1 MVRRRRRCAV
11 LDGSAALKQAAS
23 RTRYYVVIAV
33 TALVVVGLD
42 HLTKWIVVQHLPLH
56 AIAGAGDVISID
68 HVENSGAAFGLF
80 PQFQWL
86 YLIVAAVVVAYILLV
101 GSRYGTTWYRQVILG
116 MILGGAV
123 SNGIDRAAQGYVV
136 DFIDLHWWPVFN
148 VADMAIVIGIAAFVI
163 LGLLTPRSTQR
174 ATT

>member
-1 MVRRRRRCAV
+1 MVGLHRRRGLLAG
-11 LDGSAALKQAAS
+11 GSALTPAVSRARYLLVIGATAAI
-23 RTRYYVVIAV
+23 VIGV
-33 TALVVVGLD
+33 D
-42 HLTKWIVVQHLPLH
+42 HLTKWVVTQHLPLH
-56 AIAGAGDVISID
+56 GEIWPGAIVTID

-86 YLIVAAVVVAYILLV
+86 YLIVAAVVVVYILLV
-101 GSRYGTTWYRQVILG
+101 GSRYGTTWYRQLVLG

-148 VADMAIVIGIAAFVI
+148 VADMAIVVGIAVFVI
-163 LGLLTPRSTQR
+163 LGLLQPRSPQR